1 MTLRVAFVLV
11 ITMIGVA
18 IAAPKAKTP
27 TDQVQEVAAWW
38 GGVFSTEQQAA
49 GEGIKSRDVRVWRV
63 DAPAA

>member
-1 MTLRVAFVLV
+1 
-11 ITMIGVA
+11 MIAVA